1 MFMWLVAA
9 TEKWPRLGQRRANR
23 TIKPQMTLLPKIDQ
37 SKVIVQ
43 TKKIVQT
50 KEIVQAKDG
59 ARHKEIGRR
68 TRMAKPKTNCFYYVI
83 SRGKS
88 SSLWPPLRICETAI
102 LGKRKS
108 AKA

>member
-9 TEKWPRLGQRRANR
+9 TEKWPQLGQRLANR
-23 TIKPQMTLLPKIDQ
+23 TIKPQMTLLPKIVQ

-43 TKKIVQT
+43 TK
-50 KEIVQAKDG
+50 EIIQYKDG

-68 TRMAKPKTNCFYYVI
+68 KRMAKPKTNYFYCVI
-83 SRGKS
+83 STIKS
-88 SSLWPPLRICETAI
+88 NSLWPPLRICETAI